1 VPVPE
6 RGVVREYE
14 TLDDFLEG
22 CFEVFGG
29 GIRF

>member
-1 VPVPE
+1 VPDPE
-6 RGVVREYE
+6 RGEVREYE

-22 CFEVFGG
+22 CFEDFGG